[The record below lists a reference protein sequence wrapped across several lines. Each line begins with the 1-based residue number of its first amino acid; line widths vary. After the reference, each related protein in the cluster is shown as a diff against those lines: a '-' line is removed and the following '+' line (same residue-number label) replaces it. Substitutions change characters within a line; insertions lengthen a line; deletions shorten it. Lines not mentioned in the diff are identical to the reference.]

1 MSDPGYFGLKLGEAI
16 ASGAGHISE
25 ALQRKYERQRQA
37 QKEEE
42 ALKRQ
47 QAAQLLTLKS
57 GMAAQGA
64 PIPLGPVGANPD
76 MLINEFAQYMAKK
89 KAGQEQISM
98 EDRDLSRRK
107 TEAEIAKMGKEPTS
121 KQMTPPPG
129 YRFLPNGALEA
140 IPGGPAAMSIQEK
153 QTERDE
159 DIARKESASSSQMSG
174 ASKVLRNID
183 EALDTIGWR
192 STGWGGALF
201 QKLPNS
207 EARSLKN
214 LLDPI
219 QANIGFDRLTQMR
232 NESKTGGALGQVS
245 ERELKLLTSTIAP
258 LDPLDKD
265 FKNNLQFV
273 KEHYQRF
280 VTALKDYSNMSD
292 EQMYAD
298 LAASGFSSQEA
309 NELVARRQ

>member
-1 MSDPGYFGLKLGEAI
+1 MGDMGYFGLKLGEAI
-16 ASGAGHISE
+16 SSGAGHISQ
-25 ALQRKYERQRQA
+25 ALQRKYELQRQA
-37 QKEEE
+37 DKEQEERARQEE
-42 ALKRQ
+42 ARDQ
-47 QAAQLLTLKS
+47 QAQMTF
-57 GMAAQGA
+57 AAQGIDYD
-64 PIPLGPVGANPD
+64 PANPA
-76 MLINEFAQYMAKK
+76 IAFSKFAETMAARKSREQGI
-89 KAGQEQISM
+89 AG
-98 EDRDLSRRK
+98 EDRELARRK
-107 TEAEIAKMGKEPTS
+107 TEAQIREMERTPNAR
-121 KQMTPPPG
+121 QMTPPPG
-129 YRFLPNGALEA
+129 YRFLPDGTLEA

-298 LAASGFSSQEA
+298 LAANGFSSQEA